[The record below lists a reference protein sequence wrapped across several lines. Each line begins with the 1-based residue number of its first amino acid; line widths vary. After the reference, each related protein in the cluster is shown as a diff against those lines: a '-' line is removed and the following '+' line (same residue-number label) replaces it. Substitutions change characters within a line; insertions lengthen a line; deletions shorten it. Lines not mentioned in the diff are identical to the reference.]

1 MGTCYII
8 GAGEVGILD
17 FVPDKEDMV
26 IACDGGYRHGKKW
39 GIRMDL
45 VVGDFDSLGYLP
57 DHLHVVRLKPEKDDT
72 DTGYA
77 VKTGL
82 EKGYREFIIY
92 GGIGGRISHTIANIQ
107 LLCGLAEKGCRGMLI
122 GKDSWYRVICN
133 EEITF
138 DQGHPGFLSAFCMGD
153 MAYGVYEEGLKYALC
168 DAVLRKEYPIGV
180 SNEFIGKESRVSVR
194 EGTLLL
200 VGENK
205 E

>member
-77 VKTGL
+77 VKT
-82 EKGYREFIIY
+82 E
-92 GGIGGRISHTIANIQ
+92 
-107 LLCGLAEKGCRGMLI
+107 
-122 GKDSWYRVICN
+122 
-133 EEITF
+133 
-138 DQGHPGFLSAFCMGD
+138 
-153 MAYGVYEEGLKYALC
+153 
-168 DAVLRKEYPIGV
+168 
-180 SNEFIGKESRVSVR
+180 
-194 EGTLLL
+194 
-200 VGENK
+200 
-205 E
+205 